1 MDYLCLYFSP
11 ESLVLPERLL
21 GDMRT
26 GEMEGV
32 RDEEYGLCRSLSI
45 VEDEATKWYCDH
57 PSCNIKHCDSSQ
69 RKHHAVPHFMYR
81 VFSSNVFT
89 MYIQVGYYLFPA
101 TGWQIFLAV
110 QDKTCLLCWHTRR
123 KIKMQKVL
131 WNNTFEKAS
140 NYESTEQLFSLLV

>member
-1 MDYLCLYFSP
+1 MTVMDYFCLYFSP
-11 ESLVLPERLL
+11 GSLHLPERLL

-69 RKHHAVPHFMYR
+69 
-81 VFSSNVFT
+81 
-89 MYIQVGYYLFPA
+89 
-101 TGWQIFLAV
+101 QIR
-110 QDKTCLLCWHTRR
+110 HTVLG
-123 KIKMQKVL
+123 IK
-131 WNNTFEKAS
+131 
-140 NYESTEQLFSLLV
+140 

>member
-1 MDYLCLYFSP
+1 MPVTLLNREKWQWWIISVISSASP
-11 ESLVLPERLL
+11 GSLHLPERLL

-69 RKHHAVPHFMYR
+69 QIRHTVLGIREYFPLLFFFFFLNYLYTSRLLSFSCHWVANTLTGAGFDLLTVPKHQNNQNAE
-81 VFSSNVFT
+81 SSV
-89 MYIQVGYYLFPA
+89 
-101 TGWQIFLAV
+101 
-110 QDKTCLLCWHTRR
+110 K
-123 KIKMQKVL
+123 
-131 WNNTFEKAS
+131 
-140 NYESTEQLFSLLV
+140 